1 MHSSPSLYH
10 QTFFTAT
17 IYKWISVLQYEECK
31 QIIVDS
37 LNFLVEKKRVRVF
50 AFVIMPNHI
59 HLIWQIQEGHSKE
72 NVQRDFLKFTGQQI
86 KFYLEKNDNNLLKQ
100 LEVNLKDRKYQIWQ
114 RNALSIPIWTP
125 KVLEQKLNYI
135 HLNPIQEKWKL
146 CTYPEE
152 YKFSSARFYFENK
165 TMFSFLC
172 HYLD

>member
-72 NVQRDFLKFTGQQI
+72 NVQRDLLKF
-86 KFYLEKNDNNLLKQ
+86 
-100 LEVNLKDRKYQIWQ
+100 
-114 RNALSIPIWTP
+114 ALVGVIT
-125 KVLEQKLNYI
+125 
-135 HLNPIQEKWKL
+135 
-146 CTYPEE
+146 
-152 YKFSSARFYFENK
+152 NK
-165 TMFSFLC
+165 G
-172 HYLD
+172 Y